1 MRRRTRPSP
10 SPSPTR
16 SSSPSASARRR
27 DATTWTPCATWHPSA
42 SSCPCAAPRPSCCP
56 SCGPSCDPSTF
67 SWTRCRRASAWDRET
82 TCSSDAPPPPARGA
96 PRAGARG
103 THDSAQPRCSTPRRA
118 AGGSP
123 PCRPAHPR
131 VTRDRITGAARRSV
145 EIFLAHRCGEHFS
158 RRARCP
164 ADLPR
169 TARELERGALLPLSK
184 LRVSLSHLLSPYP
197 ACLALASLYSSL
209 LRASDFGR
217 EPNPEPTAAACGLVG
232 ASALFRAA
240 SAAYAARTRALDTS
254 LVALATSPPA
264 RATAETDALSPAA
277 ASAAVGTSSKD
288 SNPPNLANSVHTS
301 DDTGTTVDGLASA
314 RRASISRRTARR
326 FSRSLAPFAGRSER
340 RNRRDSN
347 RSSEDEDPSSSS
359 SSPSDSESDRVANR
373 DRPARLVRLTIA
385 AARARAAAIVAGLR
399 ARWSPATDPPRP
411 ETHVRGAGE
420 ASGEEDEDVD
430 GEDDVSVPRA
440 ASFVVD
446 DAGRP
451 PGEPEARGAGRSGR
465 LSSTFAETFSAETF
479 SVRPSSPSRESLV
492 PRFAAA

>member
-1 MRRRTRPSP
+1 M
-10 SPSPTR
+10 
-16 SSSPSASARRR
+16 
-27 DATTWTPCATWHPSA
+27 
-42 SSCPCAAPRPSCCP
+42 
-56 SCGPSCDPSTF
+56 
-67 SWTRCRRASAWDRET
+67 
-82 TCSSDAPPPPARGA
+82 
-96 PRAGARG
+96 
-103 THDSAQPRCSTPRRA
+103 
-118 AGGSP
+118 
-123 PCRPAHPR
+123 
-131 VTRDRITGAARRSV
+131 
-145 EIFLAHRCGEHFS
+145 
-158 RRARCP
+158 
-164 ADLPR
+164 
-169 TARELERGALLPLSK
+169 
-184 LRVSLSHLLSPYP
+184 
-197 ACLALASLYSSL
+197 
-209 LRASDFGR
+209 
-217 EPNPEPTAAACGLVG
+217 
-232 ASALFRAA
+232 
-240 SAAYAARTRALDTS
+240 
-254 LVALATSPPA
+254 
-264 RATAETDALSPAA
+264 
-277 ASAAVGTSSKD
+277 
-288 SNPPNLANSVHTS
+288 
-301 DDTGTTVDGLASA
+301 DGLASA

-430 GEDDVSVPRA
+430 GEDDVSDPRA
-440 ASFVVD
+440 ASVVDD